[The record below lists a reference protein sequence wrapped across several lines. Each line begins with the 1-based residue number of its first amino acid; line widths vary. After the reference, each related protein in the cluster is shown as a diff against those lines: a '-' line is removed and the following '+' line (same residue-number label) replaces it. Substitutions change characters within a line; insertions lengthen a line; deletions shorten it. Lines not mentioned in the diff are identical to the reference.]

1 MQLNRL
7 DEIAITLSINE
18 YDKLERIV
26 ALCERK
32 SGVHTKFIPDYN
44 NIIPTKPYTED
55 LLGLPV
61 IHIRYVPLTDSF
73 NAFLKRAMDIVV
85 GFIATILF
93 SPLML
98 IVALLIK
105 LDISRTCHLQP
116 GEGGAAQ

>member
-1 MQLNRL
+1 MTVSYTHL
-7 DEIAITLSINE
+7 TLSINE

-26 ALCERK
+26 ALCEK

-98 IVALLIK
+98 LVALLIK
-105 LDISRTCHLQP
+105 LT
-116 GEGGAAQ
+116 